1 MCVSTGGDVDKGCD
15 LTDQKDFSKAIVVL
29 GLLLAIGMA
38 SAAFILG
45 VQAKRAVSGQ
55 QSITVKGLA
64 EKPIKADSAEWRIDF
79 SVVDA
84 TQAGALQKLAVER
97 KVVEAF
103 LVKQGLEAN
112 TWLTEV
118 EELRPH
124 YDEVF
129 EKDRSRQVQNGFDA
143 TQSIFV
149 STKELAK
156 ITIAHKAILQLRVD
170 NHPVVAQPPNY
181 LVSNLEEIKM
191 SLIADATKNAR
202 SRATEF
208 VKQDGVKV
216 GVMKSASQGAFYILP
231 VGGETME
238 DSYGGTYDKSTIDK
252 TARVVVTIVYN
263 IE

>member
-1 MCVSTGGDVDKGCD
+1 MNE
-15 LTDQKDFSKAIVVL
+15 QNQFSKAIVVL

-38 SAAFILG
+38 TAAFILG

-64 EKPIKADSAEWRIDF
+64 EKPISADSAEWTLNIA
-79 SVVDA
+79 VTDA
-84 TQAGALQKLAVER
+84 TQRGALQKLAAER
-97 KVVEAF
+97 KVLEDF
-103 LVKQGLEAN
+103 LVKQGLPN
-112 TWLTEV
+112 DSITVDV
-118 EELRPH
+118 ENINDH

-129 EKDRSRQVQNGFDA
+129 VKDTPRQVRNGYDGS
-143 TQSIFV
+143 QSIRV
-149 STKELAK
+149 ASRDLVK
-156 ITIAHKAILQLRVD
+156 ITQANKALLQLRAD
-170 NHPVVAQPPNY
+170 NHPVTAQPPNY
-181 LVSNLEEIKM
+181 LVGNLEEIKM

-202 SRATEF
+202 TRATEF

-231 VGGETME
+231 VGGGE
-238 DSYGGTYDKSTIDK
+238 DSDNSYGGVYDKSTIDK

>member
-1 MCVSTGGDVDKGCD
+1 MTEHKN
-15 LTDQKDFSKAIVVL
+15 LFKAMTVL

-64 EKPIKADSAEWRIDF
+64 EKPIKADSAEWTITIGVSSD
-79 SVVDA
+79 
-84 TQAGALQKLAVER
+84 TQANALNTLAEEL
-97 KVVEAF
+97 KVVQTF
-103 LVKQGLEAN
+103 LEKQGLDQS
-112 TWLTEV
+112 TWTIDV
-118 EELRPH
+118 ETIGPH
-124 YDEVF
+124 YEEIF
-129 EKDRSRQVQNGFDA
+129 IKDVPRQVQKGFDA
-143 TQSIFV
+143 YQNIRIN
-149 STKELAK
+149 TKDLAK
-156 ITIAHKAILQLRVD
+156 ITAANKAFLQLKAD
-170 NHPVVAQPPNY
+170 NHPVNAQPPSY
-181 LVSNLEEIKM
+181 LVSNLEAIKM

-231 VGGETME
+231 VGGA
-238 DSYGGTYDKSTIDK
+238 DDSDNSYGGVYDKSTIDK

>member
-1 MCVSTGGDVDKGCD
+1 MTE
-15 LTDQKDFSKAIVVL
+15 QKDFPKAMMVL

-64 EKPIKADSAEWRIDF
+64 EKPIKADSAEWVI
-79 SVVDA
+79 SVGVTHA
-84 TQAGALQKLAVER
+84 TQAGALENLAVER

-103 LVKQGLEAN
+103 LDEQGLGQETRAI
-112 TWLTEV
+112 EV
-118 EELRPH
+118 ESLLPH
-124 YDEVF
+124 FEEVF
-129 EKDRSRQVQNGFDA
+129 IKDTPRQVQKGFDA
-143 TQSIFV
+143 FQNVRV
-149 STKELAK
+149 SSKDLEK
-156 ITIAHKAILQLRVD
+156 ITNANKALLKLRAE
-170 NHPVVAQPPNY
+170 NHPVTAQPPNY
-181 LVSNLEEIKM
+181 LVSNLETIKM

-231 VGGETME
+231 VGGDAGD
-238 DSYGGTYDKSTIDK
+238 DSYGGVYDKSTIDK
-252 TARVVVTIVYN
+252 IARVVVTIVYN

>member
-1 MCVSTGGDVDKGCD
+1 MTE
-15 LTDQKDFSKAIVVL
+15 QKDFSKAIIVL

-45 VQAKRAVSGQ
+45 VQAKRAVAGQ

-64 EKPIKADSAEWRIDF
+64 EKPIKADSAEWIV
-79 SVVDA
+79 SVGVAAD
-84 TQAGALQKLAVER
+84 TQAEALVVLAEER

-103 LVKQGLEAN
+103 LTKQGFSAESWTLD
-112 TWLTEV
+112 V
-118 EELRPH
+118 ETIGPH
-124 YDEVF
+124 YEEVF
-129 EKDRSRQVQNGFDA
+129 IKDTPRQVQKGFDA
-143 TQSIFV
+143 YQNVHV
-149 STKELAK
+149 SSKDLAK
-156 ITIAHKAILQLRVD
+156 ITAANKAFLQLRAD
-170 NHPVVAQPPNY
+170 NHPVSAQSPRY
-181 LVSNLEEIKM
+181 LVSDLESIKM

-231 VGGETME
+231 VGGAT
-238 DSYGGTYDKSTIDK
+238 DDSDNSYGGVNDKSTIDK

>member
-1 MCVSTGGDVDKGCD
+1 MTEDTGRDHK
-15 LTDQKDFSKAIVVL
+15 QFSNAIIVL

-64 EKPIKADSAEWRIDF
+64 EKPIMADSAEWSIN
-79 SVVDA
+79 VGVTA
-84 TQAGALQKLAVER
+84 QTQLEALQLVAQER

-103 LVKQGLEAN
+103 LTKQGLSSE
-112 TWLTEV
+112 TWAVDV
-118 EELRPH
+118 ETISPH
-124 YDEVF
+124 FEEVF
-129 EKDRSRQVQNGFDA
+129 VKDTPRQVQKGFDA
-143 TQSIFV
+143 FQNIRVTS
-149 STKELAK
+149 KDLAK
-156 ITIAHKAILQLRVD
+156 ITAANKAFLQLRAE
-170 NHPVVAQPPNY
+170 NHPVTAQAPNY
-181 LVSNLEEIKM
+181 LVSDLETVKM

-216 GVMKSASQGAFYILP
+216 GVMKSASQGAFYILA
-231 VGGETME
+231 VGGEASD
-238 DSYGGTYDKSTIDK
+238 DSYGGVYDKSTIDK